1 MIEPVRFELSARD
14 IPETWYNI
22 AADLDYVAPVLSPAT
37 GKPVTRDEMARTM
50 PEALVD
56 QELSREPEFEIP
68 GEVRQFYANWRPTPL
83 LRARGLEKALDTPAK
98 IYFKYEGVG
107 PTGSFKPNSA
117 IPQAYY
123 NKRAGR
129 TGLIAETGAGQWGSA
144 VSFAASLFGM
154 EAKVFMVKVSFRQK
168 PFHRVLMETFGASCT
183 PSPSME
189 TEAGRA
195 VLKEYPEHPG
205 SLGVAKSEALQ
216 VAFSDPRWGYTR
228 GSALNHVCAH
238 QTVIGQEAIIQMEKA
253 GDYPDIVVGCAG
265 GGSNLAGLSFPF
277 LRAQLHGGPSVRLIA
292 AEPAA
297 CPSLT
302 QGRIAYDYS
311 DTAGLTSLTRT
322 HTLGHQFVPPAVHAG
337 GLRAHNIAPLV
348 SRVVE
353 EGLMEAV
360 ALRQRD
366 CFEAGV
372 MFARAEGIVPAPES
386 THAIRGAVD
395 EAVRCREEGVAKTIL
410 FGLSGHG
417 NFDLLAYD
425 RYLGG
430 TLADDSIDPA
440 ALEKG
445 RNSIPTLV
453 NA

>member
-1 MIEPVRFELSARD
+1 MIEPVRFELSAKD

-50 PEALVD
+50 PEALAD
-56 QELSREPEFEIP
+56 QEMSREPEFEIP
-68 GEVRQFYANWRPTPL
+68 DVVRQFYARWRPSPL
-83 LRARGLEKALDTPAK
+83 ARARGLEQALDTPAK
-98 IYFKYEGVG
+98 IYYKYEGVA
-107 PTGSFKPNSA
+107 PTGSFKPNTA

-123 NKRAGR
+123 NKLAGR

-144 VSFAASLFGM
+144 IAFAAALFGM
-154 EAKVFMVKVSFRQK
+154 DAKVFMVNVSFQQK
-168 PFHRVLMETFGASCT
+168 PYRRALMETFGAVCT
-183 PSPSME
+183 PSPSAE

-195 VLKEYPEHPG
+195 ILKEFPDHPG
-205 SLGVAKSEALQ
+205 SLGIAKSEALQ
-216 VAFSDPRWGYTR
+216 TAFSDPRWGYTR

-238 QTVIGQEAIIQMEKA
+238 QTVIGQEAITQMDMA

-265 GGSNLAGLSFPF
+265 GGSNLAGLAFPF
-277 LRAQLHGGPSVRLIA
+277 LRAQLNGGPNVRLIA

-302 QGRIAYDYS
+302 RGRIAYDYS
-311 DTAGLTSLTRT
+311 DPVGLTSLTRT

-337 GLRAHNIAPLV
+337 GLRAHNIAPLI

-360 ALRQRD
+360 ALRQKD

-372 MFARAEGIVPAPES
+372 MFARTEGIVPAPES
-386 THAIRGAVD
+386 THAIRGAID
-395 EAVRCREEGVAKTIL
+395 EAIRCREEGVGKTIL

-417 NFDLLAYD
+417 NFDLSAYE

-430 TLADDSIDPA
+430 TLADDSIDPE

-445 RNSIPTLV
+445 MASIPKTG
-453 NA
+453 NE

>member
-37 GKPVTRDEMARTM
+37 GKPVTREEMARTM

-68 GEVRQFYANWRPTPL
+68 GEVRQFYATWRPTPL

-154 EAKVFMVKVSFRQK
+154 EAKVFMVKVSFHQK

-189 TEAGRA
+189 TEAGRT
-195 VLKEYPEHPG
+195 VLKEDPEHPG

-311 DTAGLTSLTRT
+311 DTVGLTSLTRT

>member
-1 MIEPVRFELSARD
+1 MEPVRFDLSPRE
-14 IPETWYNI
+14 IPETWYNM

-37 GKPVTRDEMARTM
+37 GKPVTREEMARTM
-50 PEALVD
+50 PEALID

-68 GEVRQFYANWRPTPL
+68 GEVRQFYARWRPSPL
-83 LRARGLEKALDTPAK
+83 MRARGLEKALDTPAR
-98 IYFKYEGVG
+98 IYFKYEGVA

-144 VSFAASLFGM
+144 VSFAASLFDM
-154 EAKVFMVKVSFRQK
+154 EAKVFMVRVSFQQK
-168 PFHRVLMETFGASCT
+168 PHHRALMEMFGASCT

-195 VLKEYPEHPG
+195 VLLEYPEHPG
-205 SLGVAKSEALQ
+205 SLGIAKSEALQ

-238 QTVIGQEAIIQMEKA
+238 QTVIGQEAILQMEKA
-253 GDYPDIVVGCAG
+253 GDYPDIVIACAG

-322 HTLGHQFVPPAVHAG
+322 HTLGHQFVPPPVHAG

-372 MFARAEGIVPAPES
+372 LFARTEGIVPAPES
-386 THAIRGAVD
+386 SHAIRAAVD
-395 EAVRCREEGVAKTIL
+395 EALRCREEGVAKTIL

-417 NFDLLAYD
+417 NFDLSAYE
-425 RYLGG
+425 RYLAG

-440 ALEKG
+440 ALAKG
-445 RNSIPTLV
+445 RNSIPALV
-453 NA
+453 DA

>member
-37 GKPVTRDEMARTM
+37 GKPVTRDEMTRTM

-56 QELSREPEFEIP
+56 QELSREAEFEIP
-68 GEVRQFYANWRPTPL
+68 GEVRQFYARWRPAPL
-83 LRARGLEKALDTPAK
+83 LRARGLEKALDTPAR
-98 IYFKYEGVG
+98 IYFKYEGVA

-144 VSFAASLFGM
+144 VAFAASLFGM
-154 EAKVFMVKVSFRQK
+154 DAKVFMVNVSFQQK
-168 PFHRVLMETFGASCT
+168 PYRRALMETFGASCT

-195 VLKEYPEHPG
+195 VLKENPDHPG
-205 SLGVAKSEALQ
+205 SLGIAKSEALQ

-238 QTVIGQEAIIQMEKA
+238 QTVIGQEAILQMEMA

-277 LRAQLHGGPSVRLIA
+277 LRAQLHGGPRIRFIA

-302 QGRIAYDYS
+302 QGRIAYDFS

-322 HTLGHQFVPPAVHAG
+322 HTLGHQFVPPSVHAG

-372 MFARAEGIVPAPES
+372 LFARTEGIVPAPES
-386 THAIRGAVD
+386 THAIRGAVN
-395 EAVRCREEGVAKTIL
+395 EAIRCREEGVGKTIL

-417 NFDLLAYD
+417 NFDLSAYD
-425 RYLGG
+425 RYLSGS
-430 TLADDSIDPA
+430 LADDSIDPG
-440 ALEKG
+440 ALEHG
-445 RNSIPTLV
+445 LESIPKLV

>member
-1 MIEPVRFELSARD
+1 MTEPVRFELSSRE

-37 GKPVTRDEMARTM
+37 GRPVTRDEMARTM

-68 GEVRQFYANWRPTPL
+68 GEVRQFYARWRPSPL
-83 LRARGLEKALDTPAK
+83 LRARGLEKALDTPAR
-98 IYFKYEGVG
+98 IYFKYEGVA

-144 VSFAASLFGM
+144 VAFAASLFGM
-154 EAKVFMVKVSFRQK
+154 EAKVFMVKVSFQQK
-168 PFHRVLMETFGASCT
+168 PYRRALMETFGASCT

-195 VLKEYPEHPG
+195 VLKEDPEHPG
-205 SLGVAKSEALQ
+205 SLGIAKSEALQ

-277 LRAQLHGGPSVRLIA
+277 LRAQLHGGPQIRLIA

-372 MFARAEGIVPAPES
+372 LFARTEGIVPAPES

-417 NFDLLAYD
+417 NFDLSAYD
-425 RYLGG
+425 RYLSG

-445 RNSIPTLV
+445 LDSIPALV